1 MLLPPTHGAGKQL
14 GSGECKNRAGLK
26 VLSFVGSHI
35 PQDATE
41 PGNVCT
47 HLWVPVPEGFLG
59 SHQMVWPRIREQQG
73 PLSHMPAALQPALC
87 S

>member
-1 MLLPPTHGAGKQL
+1 MLLPPTHGAGKEL

-35 PQDATE
+35 PQDVRE
-41 PGNVCT
+41 PGNVHT
-47 HLWVPVPEGFLG
+47 PVPEGLLWSPSEG
-59 SHQMVWPRIREQQG
+59 LALDQEQQG
-73 PLSHMPAALQPALC
+73 PPSHMAAPSCLPCC